1 MLNANEV
8 ADVGYNPL
16 PTTLDD
22 LSEDKLKKLIGQSGD
37 TSTGGGTPRLS
48 INHSTEDDDGNQ
60 IPRGFYMI
68 RNSEGKS
75 IFAPKVIY
83 RPFVRT
89 FMYSVWDNDSNS
101 FGSQTIQ
108 SRSMNDLFYDSTGG
122 LKCGKLAPDVLK
134 TLDEHSPDAVL
145 QKGIKCVQVLYGL
158 VSIPEGQDATGSPA
172 TIKDVPCVWYVR
184 GSSFMRISDWIKTI
198 EAQRKLMPT
207 ATAELSTV
215 IGKRGGNIYYGANA
229 KTVGF
234 GKFSKED
241 QAQLLQFFESI
252 NSFNNGIMESHRT
265 NKKLKDNSADTI
277 LESRLVN
284 NGSNT

>member
-1 MLNANEV
+1 MLNATNITE
-8 ADVGYNPL
+8 VGYSPL

-22 LSEDKLKKLIGQSGD
+22 ISEDKLKKLIGQSGD
-37 TSTGGGTPRLS
+37 TSSGGGMPRLS

-68 RNSEGKS
+68 KDSTGKS
-75 IFAPKVIY
+75 IFSPKVTY

-89 FMYSVWDNDSNS
+89 FMYSVWDNDSNT

-122 LKCGKLAPDVLK
+122 LKCGKLAPSRLK
-134 TLDEHSPDAVL
+134 LLDEHSPDAVL

-158 VSIPEGQDATGSPA
+158 VTIGEGQDATGKPA
-172 TIKDVPCVWYVR
+172 TIKDLPAVWYVR
-184 GSSFMRISDWIKTI
+184 GSSFMRISDWVKTI

-207 ATAELSTV
+207 CNAELTTV
-215 IGKRGGNIYYGANA
+215 KGKRGGNIYYGANA
-229 KTVGF
+229 KTINF
-234 GKFSKED
+234 GKFSKDD
-241 QAQLLQFFESI
+241 QEKLLTFFRSI
-252 NSFNNGIMESHRT
+252 NSFNNGIMESYRT
-265 NKKLKDNSADTI
+265 NKKLNDDSGDSV
-277 LESRLVN
+277 LEARLVD

>member
-16 PTTLDD
+16 PTTIDD

-37 TSTGGGTPRLS
+37 TSTGGGIPRLS

-68 RNSEGKS
+68 RNSEGRS
-75 IFAPKVIY
+75 VFAPKAIY

-89 FMYSVWDNDSNS
+89 FMYSVWDNDSNTFS
-101 FGSQTIQ
+101 SQTIQ
-108 SRSMNDLFYDSTGG
+108 SRSMNDLFYDSAGG
-122 LKCGKLAPDVLK
+122 LKCGKLAPNILK

-145 QKGIKCVQVLYGL
+145 QKSIKCVQVLYGL
-158 VSIPEGQDATGSPA
+158 VSITEGQDATGKPA
-172 TIKDVPCVWYVR
+172 TVENIPAVWYVR

-207 ATAELSTV
+207 ATAELTPV
-215 IGKRGGNIYYGANA
+215 KGKRGGNIYYGASA
-229 KTVGF
+229 KTISF
-234 GKFSKED
+234 GKFTKDD
-241 QAQLLQFFESI
+241 QKQLLDFFDTI
-252 NSFNNGIMESHRT
+252 NSFNNGIMESHKT
-265 NKKLKDNSADTI
+265 NKKLKENSEDTI

>member
-75 IFAPKVIY
+75 IFAPKVMY

-158 VSIPEGQDATGSPA
+158 VSIPEGQDATGNPA
-172 TIKDVPCVWYVR
+172 TIKDIPCVWYVR

-207 ATAELSTV
+207 ATAELTPV
-215 IGKRGGNIYYGANA
+215 KGKRGGNIYYGASA
-229 KTVGF
+229 KTISF
-234 GKFSKED
+234 GKFTKDD
-241 QAQLLQFFESI
+241 QKQLLDFFDTI
-252 NSFNNGIMESHRT
+252 NSFNNGIMESHKT
-265 NKKLKDNSADTI
+265 NKKLKENSEDTI

>member
-75 IFAPKVIY
+75 IFAPKVMY

-89 FMYSVWDNDSNS
+89 FMSSVWDNDSNS

-215 IGKRGGNIYYGANA
+215 KGKRGGNIYYGANA

>member
-16 PTTLDD
+16 PTTIDD

-37 TSTGGGTPRLS
+37 TSTGGGIPRLS
-48 INHSTEDDDGNQ
+48 INHSTDDDDGNQ

-68 RNSEGKS
+68 RNSEGRS
-75 IFAPKVIY
+75 VFAPKAIY

-89 FMYSVWDNDSNS
+89 FMYSVWDNDSNTFS
-101 FGSQTIQ
+101 SQTIQ
-108 SRSMNDLFYDSTGG
+108 SRSMNDLFYDSAGG
-122 LKCGKLAPDVLK
+122 LKCGKLAPNILK

-145 QKGIKCVQVLYGL
+145 QKSIKCVQVLYGL
-158 VSIPEGQDATGSPA
+158 VSITEGQDATGKPA
-172 TIKDVPCVWYVR
+172 TVENIPAVWYVR

-215 IGKRGGNIYYGANA
+215 KGKRGGNIYYGANA

-234 GKFSKED
+234 GKFSKDD

-265 NKKLKDNSADTI
+265 NKKLKEDSADTI

>member
-75 IFAPKVIY
+75 IFAPKAIY

-158 VSIPEGQDATGSPA
+158 VSIAEGQDATGNSA

-184 GSSFMRISDWIKTI
+184 GSSFIRISDWIKSI
-198 EAQRKLMPT
+198 ESQKKLMPT
-207 ATAELSTV
+207 TTAELSTV
-215 IGKRGGNIYYGANA
+215 KGKRGGNIYYGANA

-234 GKFSKED
+234 GKFSKDD
-241 QAQLLQFFESI
+241 QALLLQFFETI

>member
-158 VSIPEGQDATGSPA
+158 VSIPEGQDATGNPA
-172 TIKDVPCVWYVR
+172 TIKDIPCVWYVR

-207 ATAELSTV
+207 ATAELTPV
-215 IGKRGGNIYYGANA
+215 KGKRGGNIYYGASA
-229 KTVGF
+229 KTISF
-234 GKFSKED
+234 GKFTKDD
-241 QAQLLQFFESI
+241 QKQLLDFFDTI
-252 NSFNNGIMESHRT
+252 NSFNNGIMESHKT
-265 NKKLKDNSADTI
+265 NKKLKENSEDTI

>member
-207 ATAELSTV
+207 ATAELTPV
-215 IGKRGGNIYYGANA
+215 KGKRGGNIYYGASA
-229 KTVGF
+229 KTISF
-234 GKFSKED
+234 GKFTKDD
-241 QAQLLQFFESI
+241 QKQLLDFFDTI
-252 NSFNNGIMESHRT
+252 NSFNNGIMESHKT
-265 NKKLKDNSADTI
+265 NKKLKENSADTI

>member
-37 TSTGGGTPRLS
+37 TSTGGGMPRLS

-68 RNSEGKS
+68 RNAEGQS
-75 IFAPKVIY
+75 VFSPKVTY

-101 FGSQTIQ
+101 FSSQTIQ
-108 SRSMNDLFYDSTGG
+108 SRSMNDLFYDSSGG
-122 LKCGKLAPDVLK
+122 LKCGKLAPDRLK
-134 TLDEHSPDAVL
+134 TLDEHSPEAVL
-145 QKGIKCVQVLYGL
+145 QKSIKCVQVLYGL
-158 VSIPEGQDATGSPA
+158 VSITEGQDATGKPA
-172 TIKDVPCVWYVR
+172 TVENIPAVWYVR

-207 ATAELSTV
+207 ATAELTPV
-215 IGKRGGNIYYGANA
+215 KGKRGGNIYYGASA
-229 KTVGF
+229 KTISF
-234 GKFSKED
+234 GKFTKDD
-241 QAQLLQFFESI
+241 QKQLLDFFDTI
-252 NSFNNGIMESHRT
+252 NSFNNGIMESHKT
-265 NKKLKDNSADTI
+265 NKKLKENSEDTI

>member
-75 IFAPKVIY
+75 IFAPKVMY

-172 TIKDVPCVWYVR
+172 TIKDVPFVWYVR

-215 IGKRGGNIYYGANA
+215 KGKRGGNIYYGANA

>member
-1 MLNANEV
+1 MDDHFQKNA
-8 ADVGYNPL
+8 
-16 PTTLDD
+16 
-22 LSEDKLKKLIGQSGD
+22 LKVERK
-37 TSTGGGTPRLS
+37 R
-48 INHSTEDDDGNQ
+48 
-60 IPRGFYMI
+60 FYMI
-68 RNSEGKS
+68 RNAEGQS
-75 IFAPKVIY
+75 VFSPKVTY

-89 FMYSVWDNDSNS
+89 FMYSVWDNDSNTFS
-101 FGSQTIQ
+101 SQTIQ
-108 SRSMNDLFYDSTGG
+108 SRSMNDLFYDSAGG
-122 LKCGKLAPDVLK
+122 LKCGKLAPNILK

-145 QKGIKCVQVLYGL
+145 QKSIKCVQVLYGL
-158 VSIPEGQDATGSPA
+158 VSIAEGQDATGNSA

-215 IGKRGGNIYYGANA
+215 KGKRGGNIYYGANA

>member
-1 MLNANEV
+1 MLNTNEI

-16 PTTLDD
+16 PTTLED

-37 TSTGGGTPRLS
+37 TSTGGGMPRLS

-68 RNSEGKS
+68 KNSEGKS
-75 IFAPKVIY
+75 IFAPKVTY

-101 FGSQTIQ
+101 FGGQTIQ
-108 SRSMNDLFYDSTGG
+108 SRSMNDLFYDTNGG
-122 LKCGKLAPDVLK
+122 LKCGKLAPNVLK

-145 QKGIKCVQVLYGL
+145 QKSIKCVQVLYGL
-158 VSIPEGQDATGSPA
+158 VSIPEGQDATGNSA
-172 TIKDVPCVWYVR
+172 TVKDIPCVWYVR
-184 GSSFMRISDWIKTI
+184 GSSFMRISDWIKSI
-198 EAQRKLMPT
+198 EAQKKLMPT
-207 ATAELSTV
+207 ANAELSTV
-215 IGKRGGNIYYGANA
+215 KGKRGGNIYYGANA
-229 KTVGF
+229 TTVGF
-234 GKFSKED
+234 GKFSKDD
-241 QAQLLQFFESI
+241 QGQLLHFFESI
-252 NSFNNGIMESHRT
+252 NSFNNGIMESYKT
-265 NKKLKDNSADTI
+265 NKKLKEDSEDTI

>member
-37 TSTGGGTPRLS
+37 TSTGGGIPRLS

-68 RNSEGKS
+68 RNSEGRS
-75 IFAPKVIY
+75 VFAPKAIY

-89 FMYSVWDNDSNS
+89 FMYSVWDNDSNTFS
-101 FGSQTIQ
+101 SQTIQ
-108 SRSMNDLFYDSTGG
+108 SRSMNDLFYDSAGG
-122 LKCGKLAPDVLK
+122 LKCGKLAPNILK

-145 QKGIKCVQVLYGL
+145 QKSIKCVQVLYGL
-158 VSIPEGQDATGSPA
+158 VSITEGQDATGKPA
-172 TIKDVPCVWYVR
+172 TVENIPAVWYVR

-215 IGKRGGNIYYGANA
+215 KGKRGGNIYYGANA

-265 NKKLKDNSADTI
+265 NKKLKEDSADTI

>member
-16 PTTLDD
+16 PTTIDD

-37 TSTGGGTPRLS
+37 TSTGGGIPRLS

-68 RNSEGKS
+68 RNSEGRS
-75 IFAPKVIY
+75 VFAPKAIY

-89 FMYSVWDNDSNS
+89 FMYSVWDNDSNTFS
-101 FGSQTIQ
+101 SQTIQ
-108 SRSMNDLFYDSTGG
+108 SRSMNDLFYDSAGG
-122 LKCGKLAPDVLK
+122 LKCGKLAPNILK

-145 QKGIKCVQVLYGL
+145 QKSIKCVQVLYGL
-158 VSIPEGQDATGSPA
+158 VSITEGQDATGKPA
-172 TIKDVPCVWYVR
+172 TVENIPAVWYVR

-215 IGKRGGNIYYGANA
+215 KGKRGGNIYYGANA

-265 NKKLKDNSADTI
+265 NKKLKEDSADTI

>member
-37 TSTGGGTPRLS
+37 TSTGGGMPRLS

-68 RNSEGKS
+68 KNSEGRS
-75 IFAPKVIY
+75 IFAPKAMY

-101 FGSQTIQ
+101 FGGQTIQ
-108 SRSMNDLFYDSTGG
+108 SRSMNDLFYDTNGG

-145 QKGIKCVQVLYGL
+145 QKSIKCVQVLYGL
-158 VSIPEGQDATGSPA
+158 VSITEGQDATGKPSTVENIPA
-172 TIKDVPCVWYVR
+172 VWYVR

-207 ATAELSTV
+207 ATAELTTV
-215 IGKRGGNIYYGANA
+215 KGKRGGNIYYGASA
-229 KTVGF
+229 KTISF
-234 GKFSKED
+234 GKFTKDD
-241 QAQLLQFFESI
+241 QNQLLEFFDTI
-252 NSFNNGIMESHRT
+252 NSFNNGIMESHKT
-265 NKKLKDNSADTI
+265 NKKLKENSEDTI